1 MKSTLHNTSY
11 YEFDKNPNEDT
22 KIELAINNK
31 DIKMNKLMNIPFSSN
46 ETNRRNDTN
55 NNTSNLI
62 EEMTPADTQTM
73 NTNYNNYKDTFD
85 TLYNETLNQL
95 FVWNQ
100 KTNQLLL
107 INSPSNSSDS
117 YNADSDNLTNDRKTF
132 YESQRT
138 NSLNIWNNVFTWIY
152 IFIIIAY
159 ILGMFIDKSTQSMI
173 IKGLVLFVMV
183 IYPFLINVVLYSS
196 YAYII
201 NQLYGG
207 PMQTNIPSIH
217 SAFDSKLNTYLSDPT
232 TIVYSVLYFI
242 VLIVISYVLSVLY
255 RKFF

>member
-1 MKSTLHNTSY
+1 MREMTTIFKGSILLQILLSSTAANAAITTDSIIY
-11 YEFDKNPNEDT
+11 GTDNRKDT
-22 KIELAINNK
+22 IELKNGALIEASK
-31 DIKMNKLMNIPFSSN
+31 AVAARIDRWSYKNI
-46 ETNRRNDTN
+46 

-132 YESQRT
+132 YR
-138 NSLNIWNNVFTWIY
+138 
-152 IFIIIAY
+152 
-159 ILGMFIDKSTQSMI
+159 
-173 IKGLVLFVMV
+173 
-183 IYPFLINVVLYSS
+183 
-196 YAYII
+196 
-201 NQLYGG
+201 
-207 PMQTNIPSIH
+207 
-217 SAFDSKLNTYLSDPT
+217 
-232 TIVYSVLYFI
+232 
-242 VLIVISYVLSVLY
+242 
-255 RKFF
+255 RC